1 MFLVPQALTLSSSKK
16 KIMKTGSEYLLK
28 YIKVAPD
35 KKNHLI
41 EPMCCLIRLGILNFK
56 EPGTKIRIYDNSINY
71 YEPNLIQGI
80 LRTWHGDNRDDLHN
94 LYNPIIIALKWFY
107 PSNEFYKAFFILA
120 RDGIIKLKLVYEYN
134 SIIHH
139 TLNHYIRTIVDV
151 LNKVDEPDIFT
162 KEDVAFLNKIDI
174 SISNSELS
182 NREISDR
189 ENPTLQ
195 ESAGNSVYHSTLE
208 DSINSNIDIDNIN
221 CDIKN
226 NTKNNKNNTKNK
238 NNIKN
243 ESKTKSKNNKLSVKE
258 RTEKIEK
265 LKKLE
270 KLEKNMEDVISKK
283 YNVRFHDELEPE
295 PEITMDQES
304 ACENLNKST
313 IKNEHTNFIEI
324 FRNLWTDNELT
335 IVSSTFNHLTN
346 IKDNA
351 SIRDESQR
359 RELID
364 TYLKSVEIIVT
375 QKEKEVK
382 NIIMSTISS
391 Y

>member
-28 YIKVAPD
+28 YIKVTPD

-120 RDGIIKLKLVYEYN
+120 RDGIRKLKLVYEYN

-139 TLNHYIRTIVDV
+139 TLNHYIRTIEEV

-162 KEDVAFLNKIDI
+162 KEDVAFLNNLD
-174 SISNSELS
+174 SELS
-182 NREISDR
+182 NS
-189 ENPTLQ
+189 ENPTLL
-195 ESAGNSVYHSTLE
+195 ESSGNSVYHSTLE
-208 DSINSNIDIDNIN
+208 DSINSNVDIDNIN
-221 CDIKN
+221 CDIN
-226 NTKNNKNNTKNK
+226 DNKK
-238 NNIKN
+238 NNINDNKN
-243 ESKTKSKNNKLSVKE
+243 IKIKNKIHRPKKNNKLSVKE

-270 KLEKNMEDVISKK
+270 KLEKNMEGVISKK
-283 YNVRFHDELEPE
+283 YNVRFQDELTGCEPE
-295 PEITMDQES
+295 LEEPNMT
-304 ACENLNKST
+304 CENLNKST

-346 IKDNA
+346 IKENKN
-351 SIRDESQR
+351 IRDESQR